1 MSDKKNGWIPGKR
14 SLQNVYLY
22 KCYYT
27 ICNEKRVMK
36 SCDDILYVVVMSDN
50 KGNDIQDIVVIEG
63 RMNGNVY
70 YMLCICDWLIQYIVW
85 CKMEVKKSEQKFLK

>member
-1 MSDKKNGWIPGKR
+1 
-14 SLQNVYLY
+14 
-22 KCYYT
+22 
-27 ICNEKRVMK
+27 MK

-70 YMLCICDWLIQYIVW
+70 YMLCICD
-85 CKMEVKKSEQKFLK
+85 